1 MPLGLERLVYESR
14 ATGSTTSLLN
24 LVAILGE
31 SQRNNEREG
40 LTGVLAA
47 HGERYVQVV
56 EGSPGSLDR
65 LLRRLANDPRH
76 RDLTVLDRVPITGR
90 MFGRWLMASARIAPA
105 MTPALDALMAEAA
118 PSGERVVALLHE
130 ALKIQEAEVA

>member
-47 HGERYVQVV
+47 HGERFIQVV
-56 EGSPGSLDR
+56 EGAPGSLDR
-65 LLRRLANDPRH
+65 LLRRLAQDPRH
-76 RDLTVLDRVPITGR
+76 RDLTVLDRVAVTER

-105 MTPALDALMAEAA
+105 LAPALDALMAEAA